1 MLIYEADRR
10 IGIKQVLEHL
20 KKNFGLF
27 KNDDLKECENCQKL
41 KITHEVLEKE
51 IECQA
56 NEIHNKDNEIHNKN
70 NEIHNKDNEISNL
83 REEVKYL
90 KQKNSELSNETEKQI
105 TKLNQKLK
113 GLKFENSESTT
124 KNEKMKSPSK
134 IVATLKFEITSELRK

>member
-10 IGIKQVLEHL
+10 IGIKQVLENL
-20 KKNFGLF
+20 KNNFGLF

-51 IECQA
+51 NECQA
-56 NEIHNKDNEIHNKN
+56 
-70 NEIHNKDNEISNL
+70 NEISNL

>member
-20 KKNFGLF
+20 KNNFGLF

-56 NEIHNKDNEIHNKN
+56 NEIHNKD

>member
-56 NEIHNKDNEIHNKN
+56 NEIHNKDNEI
-70 NEIHNKDNEISNL
+70 SNL

-113 GLKFENSESTT
+113 GLKFENSEPTT

-134 IVATLKFEITSELRK
+134 IVATLKFEITSELRKYD

>member
-56 NEIHNKDNEIHNKN
+56 NEIHNKDNEI
-70 NEIHNKDNEISNL
+70 SNL
-83 REEVKYL
+83 REE
-90 KQKNSELSNETEKQI
+90 I
-105 TKLNQKLK
+105 TKLNQKPE
-113 GLKFENSESTT
+113 GLKFENSEPTT

>member
-56 NEIHNKDNEIHNKN
+56 NEIHNKD